1 MSCVS
6 SRGNGSLSGLCAWRR
21 LNSLHSND
29 YNDND
34 NKTSSSVISSYYET
48 TKLSPQQR
56 RQQQRQQDVIV
67 GDFVVLRD
75 VLWRRP
81 NSLHDDDS
89 NNNKTSSSSAI
100 SSYYETC
107 SGNLATCPDLD
118 CDELEMSVPALCP
131 QDCISAYI
139 ARHSSLVY
147 FTVSLEVTS
156 NRYFLRVR
164 LSVSKD
170 LIAAAIY

>member
-21 LNSLHSND
+21 LNSLHSN
-29 YNDND
+29 
-34 NKTSSSVISSYYET
+34 E
-48 TKLSPQQR
+48 
-56 RQQQRQQDVIV
+56 
-67 GDFVVLRD
+67 
-75 VLWRRP
+75 
-81 NSLHDDDS
+81 DS
-89 NNNKTSSSSAI
+89 NNNNKTSSSAI

-107 SGNLATCPDLD
+107 SGNPATCPDLD

-139 ARHSSLVY
+139 ARHSIISSLLP
-147 FTVSLEVTS
+147 VSLEVTS